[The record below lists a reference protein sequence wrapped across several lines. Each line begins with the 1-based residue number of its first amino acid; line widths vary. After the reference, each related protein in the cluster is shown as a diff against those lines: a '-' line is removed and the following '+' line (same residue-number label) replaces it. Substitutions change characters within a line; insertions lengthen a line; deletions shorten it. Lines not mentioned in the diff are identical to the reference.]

1 MEIQVQGNL
10 TAVLKVVSQI
20 VMTLFS
26 GQPTELLYKKGV
38 LKILAKIRGKH
49 LRQSVFFN
57 KVAGLRPATL
67 LKKRLRHRVFLCEC
81 SEIFKNTFF
90 TEYLRETPSVFY
102 WRKKKILFTL
112 SWKEQS

>member
-10 TAVLKVVSQI
+10 TTVLKVVSQI
-20 VMTLFS
+20 VMTLVS

-67 LKKRLRHRVFLCEC
+67 LKKRLRHRFFSVNVAKFL
-81 SEIFKNTFF
+81 
-90 TEYLRETPSVFY
+90 RTPSLQNTSGRLLLYFIGG
-102 WRKKKILFTL
+102 RKRYSLL
-112 SWKEQS
+112 